1 MFMGLAAEKYD
12 RQYSDRQ
19 LLQRIVAYFAPHRR
33 QMIKLALV
41 ILAITGIGLISPL
54 LISRGIDLVGTQPS
68 VAAIVALCSGLLV
81 LSVVNWVCNRTRRRM
96 TVRLMTD
103 VIGQMRNDAFAA
115 TIRHDMAFFDE
126 FQSGKVIARI
136 TNDTQELSQVTVLIS
151 DLISQFTVLL
161 VLVVVLFTISWQ
173 LTLALLVMAPLV
185 VFFGWAFR
193 KVARMVTRSG
203 FRAIAEVNSAI
214 QEAVAG
220 IRVAKSF
227 RQEQAIYDRFKQI
240 NRRSYDVNLRRG
252 FVLSNVF
259 PTLNALAGLGTA
271 VMTYAGGWIVSGG
284 ALSVG
289 AWYLFII
296 SLEQFWFP
304 MTNIASFWSQIQSGL
319 SACERI
325 FALIDAPSSVKQI
338 ANAGPSVADSSSRD
352 DLRDGR
358 SSNLGFR
365 LRGEI
370 EFKHVDFRYNAQQRV
385 LHDFSLRIAPG
396 DSVALVGHTGA
407 GKSSIIKLITRFYEF
422 QGGQILVDGR
432 DIRTFDLTAYRRQLG
447 LVSQT
452 PFLFDDTVLNN
463 IRYACPQLTDAQVEA
478 VARRIGDGAWLEALP
493 NGLHTRVGE
502 RGQHLSMGQRQLVA
516 LARVLAQR
524 PPIFIL
530 DEATASVDPF
540 TEKQIQAALNL
551 ILADSTSIL
560 IAHRLSTVKAVD
572 RIIVLDHGR
581 IIEEGNHEALMARGG
596 HYAVLY
602 ATYFRHQTADFNAE
616 VFGRLKSAA
625 RA

>member
-19 LLQRIVAYFAPHRR
+19 LLRRMAAYFAPYRGR
-33 QMIKLALV
+33 LIRLACI
-41 ILAITGIGLISPL
+41 ILSITAIGLVSPL
-54 LISRGIDLVGTQPS
+54 LIARGIDLVGAQPD
-68 VAAIVALCSGLLV
+68 VGAIVALCAGLLA
-81 LSVVNWVCNRTRRRM
+81 LSVINWVCNLARRRM
-96 TVRLMTD
+96 TVRLIAD
-103 VIGQMRNDAFAA
+103 VIGQMRNDAFRA
-115 TIRHDMAFFDE
+115 TIHHDMAFFDE

-151 DLISQFTVLL
+151 DLISQFTILIVLVGVLL
-161 VLVVVLFTISWQ
+161 TISWP
-173 LTLALLVMAPLV
+173 LTLALLAMAPVV

-193 KVARMVTRSG
+193 RVARMVTRSG

-220 IRVAKSF
+220 IRVAKTF

-240 NRRSYDVNLRRG
+240 NRRSYEVNLRRG

-259 PTLNALAGLGTA
+259 PTLNAMAGLGTA
-271 VMTYAGGWIVSGG
+271 VMTYVGGLAAIGG
-284 ALSVG
+284 TVSVG

-304 MTNIASFWSQIQSGL
+304 MTNIASFWSQIQGGL

-325 FALIDAPSSVKQI
+325 FALIDAESSVTQI
-338 ANAGPSVADSSSRD
+338 QADASDHVPNA
-352 DLRDGR
+352 R
-358 SSNLGFR
+358 SSAPHSR
-365 LRGEI
+365 LKGEI
-370 EFKHVDFRYNAQQRV
+370 EFKGVHFRYNEQQQV
-385 LHDFSLRIAPG
+385 LRDFSLRIAPG
-396 DSVALVGHTGA
+396 ESVALVGHTGA

-422 QGGQILVDGR
+422 QGGQILIDGR
-432 DIRTFDLTAYRRQLG
+432 DIRTFDLTEYRRQLG
-447 LVSQT
+447 LVSQS
-452 PFLFDDTVLNN
+452 PFLFNDTVMNN
-463 IRYACPQLTDAQVEA
+463 IRYARPDLSDDMVEA
-478 VARRIGDGAWLEALP
+478 VARRIGDGEWVAALP
-493 NGLHTRVGE
+493 NGLWTQVGE

-524 PPIFIL
+524 PAIFIL

-560 IAHRLSTVKAVD
+560 IAHRLSTVKSVD
-572 RIIVLDHGR
+572 RIIVLDRGR
-581 IIEEGNHEALMARGG
+581 IIEEGDHATLMLRGG
-596 HYAVLY
+596 HYATLY
-602 ATYFRHQTADFNAE
+602 DTYFRHQSADFNA
-616 VFGRLKSAA
+616 GMYQKLKA
-625 RA
+625 